1 MNWRVLLILVVLSV
15 GCAESRAASYALLVG
30 ISEYA
35 DPSIADL
42 EYAASDAREVAL
54 VLETQCG
61 FARPDILLLTEGEAT
76 RDGLAAG
83 FEWLHEQVGPSDLAF
98 IYFAGH
104 GSTVVDREGDEADGD
119 GMDECILPQDAILL
133 NPSTYVTD
141 DELGAWIAGLGSGA
155 VSLFLDSC
163 YSGGQSRMAGT
174 TTREVADYGSVARD
188 VLTAGLGGPIR
199 GVLAACSSS
208 ELALENPLLGHGV
221 FTHFLLRGLQEDGV
235 DRGDDV
241 LSMSELS
248 EYVIRGVSEWSEQAN
263 ELQTPVLDMPPG
275 MDIPIIAGVSAAR
288 LDGPPLVVY
297 FPFDSGFS
305 EAAGGGGTVD
315 HGGELIPG
323 IVGNAAR
330 FDNQPTDLRYIR
342 ASGAYEPLEGPFAV
356 SLWFRSGRVNP
367 NNPGALFSSHA
378 RYNDY
383 GPEYSAWIGADGAL
397 IFRTDD
403 TRGVNHRQDL
413 TTTTFRWDDGVWH
426 HLVVQRLPD
435 GRKEV
440 WVDGRLEASE
450 WYSIQDIRTAGNPF
464 TIGGSAYAGWTYL
477 RSFTGDI
484 DELRI
489 YSGALDPSRISDLLA
504 MGVPDEP
511 VFVPDSAVAD
521 AIRSSLGLADGAEF
535 TRHDLLRVRTL
546 EIRADRDLDP
556 TGITFCR
563 NLRYLRLRGGGISD
577 LSFVRDLSALV
588 ELAMPGNRVER
599 LDALQGLTSIE
610 ILDLSSNAISDISA
624 LSSLPNLYRLDL
636 SWNAIADIS
645 PLAGLSKMKELRLRG
660 NVIADASPLGRMSK
674 LWDLDLGNNRVTNL
688 LPLIGLP
695 KLTIL
700 CVAANGISDIDAL
713 AQMPGL
719 EEIDL
724 SWNQIGDLSPLVGLE
739 WLGDYTMF
747 APGERTAA
755 TLNLVGNPVGD
766 LSVLLACIGLGA
778 GDSVALSRSPL
789 TGISADD
796 VARVVALLAERGVTV
811 FMD

>member
-1 MNWRVLLILVVLSV
+1 VSWRVLLILLVLCV
-15 GCAESRAASYALLVG
+15 GGVESRAASYALLVG
-30 ISEYA
+30 VSEYS
-35 DPSIADL
+35 DPSIVDL
-42 EYAASDAREVAL
+42 EYAASDARDMAL
-54 VLETQCG
+54 ALETQCG

-76 RDGLAAG
+76 RDGLVAG
-83 FEWLHEQVGPSDLAF
+83 FVWLRERVGPSDLAF

-119 GMDECILPQDAILL
+119 GLDECILPQDAILL
-133 NPSTYVTD
+133 DPSTYVTD
-141 DELGAWIAGLGSGA
+141 DELGAWIAELGSGA

-188 VLTAGLGGPIR
+188 VMTAGLGGPIR
-199 GVLAACSSS
+199 GVLAACSPS

-221 FTHFLLRGLQEDGV
+221 FTHFLLRALQEDGV

-248 EYVIRGVSEWSEQAN
+248 DYVIRGVSEWSKQAN

-288 LDGPPLVVY
+288 LDGPPLVAY
-297 FPFDSGFS
+297 FPFDLGFS
-305 EAAGGGGTVD
+305 EAAGGFGTVNR
-315 HGGELIPG
+315 GGELIPG
-323 IVGNAAR
+323 IVGNAMR
-330 FDNQPTDLRYIR
+330 FNNQLTDVRYVR
-342 ASGAYEPLEGPFAV
+342 ASGAYEPLGGAFAIA
-356 SLWFRSGRVNP
+356 LWFRSVRVKD
-367 NNPGALFSSHA
+367 NPGALFSSHA

-383 GPEYSAWIGADGAL
+383 GPEYSAWISTDGAL
-397 IFRTDD
+397 TFRTDD

-413 TTTTFRWDDGVWH
+413 STTTFRWDDGVWH
-426 HLVVQRLPD
+426 HLVAQRLPD
-435 GRKEV
+435 GWKEI
-440 WVDGRLEASE
+440 WVDGRLEARE
-450 WYSIQDIRTAGNPF
+450 WYSIQDLRTAANPF
-464 TIGGSAYAGWTYL
+464 TVGGSAYAGWSYL

-504 MGVPDEP
+504 MGVSDEP

-521 AIRSSLGLADGAEF
+521 AIRSSLGLADGAGF

-563 NLRYLRLRGGGISD
+563 DIRHLRLSGAGVFD
-577 LSFVRDLSALV
+577 LSFVRELPGLV
-588 ELAMPGNRVER
+588 ELALPGNRVER

-610 ILDLSSNAISDISA
+610 ILDLSSNAISDIST

-636 SWNAIADIS
+636 SSNAIADIS
-645 PLAGLSKMKELRLRG
+645 PLAGLSRMKELRLRG
-660 NVIADASPLGRMSK
+660 NVIADLSPLGWLSK

-688 LPLIGLP
+688 LPLTGLP

-700 CVAANGISDIDAL
+700 CVAANGISDIAAL

-724 SWNQIGDLSPLVGLE
+724 SWNQIVDLLPLVGLE

-747 APGERTAA
+747 APGERTAL
-755 TLNLVGNPVGD
+755 TLNLAGNAIVDP
-766 LSVLLACIGLGA
+766 SALLACIGLGV
-778 GDSVALSRSPL
+778 GDSVDLSWNPFL
-789 TGISADD
+789 AVSADD
-796 VARVVALLAERGVTV
+796 VARVVELLTQRGVAV
-811 FMD
+811 LMN

>member
-1 MNWRVLLILVVLSV
+1 MNWRVLLILLVLSV

-42 EYAASDAREVAL
+42 EYAASDAGDMAL
-54 VLETQCG
+54 ALETQCG

-76 RDGLAAG
+76 REGLVAG
-83 FEWLHEQVGPSDLAF
+83 FEWLREQVGPSDFAF
-98 IYFAGH
+98 VYFAGH

-119 GMDECILPQDAILL
+119 GMDECILPQDAVLL
-133 NPSTYVTD
+133 DPSTYVTD
-141 DELGAWIAGLGSGA
+141 DELGAWIADLGSGA

-174 TTREVADYGSVARD
+174 TTREVADHGSVARD
-188 VLTAGLGGPIR
+188 VMTAGLGGPIR
-199 GVLAACSSS
+199 GVLAACSPSQ
-208 ELALENPLLGHGV
+208 LALENPILGHGV

-248 EYVIRGVSEWSEQAN
+248 DYVIRGVSEWSEQAN

-288 LDGPPLVVY
+288 LDGPPLIAY
-297 FPFDSGFS
+297 FPFDSDFN
-305 EAAGGGGTVD
+305 EAAGRFGTVN
-315 HGGELIPG
+315 HGGELISG

-330 FDNQPTDLRYIR
+330 FSNQLTDLRYVR
-342 ASGAYEPLEGPFAV
+342 ALEAYEPLEGPFAV

-367 NNPGALFSSHA
+367 SNSGAFFSSHA

-383 GPEYSAWIGADGAL
+383 GPEYSAQLNGDGTL
-397 IFRTDD
+397 TFRTDD

-413 TTTTFRWDDGVWH
+413 TTTTYRWDDGGWH

-435 GRKEV
+435 GRKEI
-440 WVDGRLEASE
+440 WIDGRLEASE
-450 WYSIQDIRTAGNPF
+450 WYSIQDLRTAANPF
-464 TIGGSAYAGWTYL
+464 TVGGSAYGGWTYL

-484 DELRI
+484 DDLRI

-504 MGVPDEP
+504 MGVSDEP

-521 AIRSSLGLADGAEF
+521 AIRSSLGLADGAGF

-563 NLRYLRLRGGGISD
+563 DIRHLRLSGAGVFD
-577 LSFVRDLSALV
+577 LSFVRELPGLV
-588 ELAMPGNRVER
+588 ELALPGNRVEQ

-610 ILDLSSNAISDISA
+610 ILDLSSNAISDIST

-636 SWNAIADIS
+636 SSNAIADIS
-645 PLAGLSKMKELRLRG
+645 PLAGLSRMKELRLRG
-660 NVIADASPLGRMSK
+660 NVIADLSPLGWLSK

-688 LPLIGLP
+688 LPLTGLP

-700 CVAANGISDIDAL
+700 CVAANGISDIAAL

-724 SWNQIGDLSPLVGLE
+724 SWNQIADLSPLVGLE

-747 APGERTAA
+747 APGERTAV
-755 TLNLVGNPVGD
+755 TLNLAGNAIVDP
-766 LSVLLACIGLGA
+766 SALLACIGLGV
-778 GDSVALSRSPL
+778 GDSVDLSWNPFL
-789 TGISADD
+789 AVSADD
-796 VARVVALLAERGVTV
+796 VARVLALLAERGVTV